1 MKCTNLTRS
10 VFFFKKSPYIL
21 RLKVFGIDRSQM
33 KIFQSSGFQLQFPI
47 FCLCDFNYFNY
58 YSKHKPNYSNDFTN
72 PTLTYK
78 ELIKKILEIKHGV
91 MLLHKQISSES
102 CGIKYPYVRN
112 HLIAVILF
120 PVNNWK
126 ISLIDKAERFSFLSN
141 LFFHPRL
148 PYQLIENHS
157 IFYQETWFNTKL
169 YAPI

>member
-1 MKCTNLTRS
+1 M
-10 VFFFKKSPYIL
+10 
-21 RLKVFGIDRSQM
+21 FGIDRSQM

-78 ELIKKILEIKHGV
+78 EFIKKILEIKHGV
-91 MLLHKQISSES
+91 ILQHKQISWES
-102 CGIKYPYVRN
+102 CGNKHPYVRN

-126 ISLIDKAERFSFLSN
+126 ILLIDKAERFSFLSN
-141 LFFHPRL
+141 LFLHPRL
-148 PYQLIENHS
+148 IYELIENHS
-157 IFYQETWFNTKL
+157 IIFIKKQGSIQNFMCQFDSFQYL
-169 YAPI
+169 